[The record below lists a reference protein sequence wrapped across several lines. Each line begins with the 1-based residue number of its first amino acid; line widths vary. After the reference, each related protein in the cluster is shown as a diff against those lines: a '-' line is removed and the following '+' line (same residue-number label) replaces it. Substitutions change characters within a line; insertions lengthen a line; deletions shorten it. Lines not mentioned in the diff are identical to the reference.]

1 MVAARSWR
9 GVHSVTAELP
19 TVMKIL
25 VANLGSTSFK
35 YSLYDMD
42 GERLMARGRVERIG
56 EASSPCQITIGDFK
70 KEEDVSAPDHGVA
83 VRECLRQLTD
93 PETGCLKDASEIAGI
108 GFKAVFAK
116 GYTGVQPVT
125 DDLLA
130 AMEEFNAVL
139 PAHNPPYVRAMRMLR
154 KALPEIPL
162 VAAFETG
169 FHENIPNRNRYYGVP
184 YEWAEQYGVRRY
196 GFHGASHR
204 YIATRCREIFG
215 SDKRIVSCHLGG
227 SSSICAIADGMSRAS
242 SMGGSPQ
249 TGLMNN
255 NRCGD
260 FDPFWCNYLTKKLN
274 VSLDELL
281 DTLAK
286 KSGLLG
292 ASGVGGDVRDI
303 AAARDAGSERA
314 KLALEVL
321 VGDIRRYLGASLVE
335 LGGAD
340 VIVFTGGIGEFRT
353 DVREAAVEGLEEL
366 GIVLDK
372 DVNAKTLGVETKISA
387 PNSRVE
393 IWVIPTNE
401 EIIVGR
407 QTKAL
412 LESR

>member
-1 MVAARSWR
+1 
-9 GVHSVTAELP
+9 
-19 TVMKIL
+19 
-25 VANLGSTSFK
+25 
-35 YSLYDMD
+35 MD
-42 GERLMARGRVERIG
+42 DERLMAKGRVERIG
-56 EASSPCQITIGDFK
+56 EESSPCQIAIGDFK
-70 KEEDVSAPDHGVA
+70 KEENVSAPDHGVA

-93 PETGCLKDASEIAGI
+93 SENGCLKDASEIAGI
-108 GFKAVFAK
+108 GFKAVFAN
-116 GYTGVQPVT
+116 GYSGVQPVT
-125 DDLLA
+125 DDLLT

-184 YEWAEQYGVRRY
+184 FEWAEKYGVRRY

-204 YIATRCREIFG
+204 YIATRCRELFG
-215 SDKRIVSCHLGG
+215 VDRRIVSCHLGG
-227 SSSICAIADGMSRAS
+227 SSSVCAIADGMSRAS

-260 FDPFWCNYLTKKLN
+260 FDPFWCNYLIKKLN
-274 VSLDELL
+274 ISFDELL
-281 DTLAK
+281 SILAT

-292 ASGVGGDVRDI
+292 VSGISGDVRDI
-303 AAARDAGSERA
+303 AEARDAGNERA

-321 VGDIRRYLGASLVE
+321 VGDVRRYVGASLME

-340 VIVFTGGIGEFRT
+340 MISFTGGIGEFRA
-353 DVREAAVEGLEEL
+353 DVREMILEGLDEL
-366 GIVLDK
+366 GITLDK
-372 DVNAKTLGVETKISA
+372 EANSRTFGVEAKISA
-387 PNSRVE
+387 PNSRIEV
-393 IWVIPTNE
+393 WVVPTNE

-412 LESR
+412 LEKR

>member
-1 MVAARSWR
+1 
-9 GVHSVTAELP
+9 
-19 TVMKIL
+19 MKIL

-42 GERLMARGRVERIG
+42 DERLLANGRVERIG
-56 EASSPCQITIGDFK
+56 DEFSPCQIVIGDFR
-70 KEEDVSAPDHGVA
+70 KEENVSAPDHGVA

-93 PETGCLKDASEIAGI
+93 PETGCLASADEIAGI

-116 GYTGVQPVT
+116 GYTGVQYVT
-125 DDLLA
+125 DDVLS
-130 AMEEFNAVL
+130 AMEEFNDVL
-139 PAHNPPYVRAMRMLR
+139 PAHNPPYVRAMRMLK

-184 YEWAEQYGVRRY
+184 YEWALQYGVRRY

-215 SDKRIVSCHLGG
+215 ADKRIVSCHLGG

-249 TGLMNN
+249 TGLLNN

-260 FDPFWCNYLTKKLN
+260 FDPFWCNYLMHKMN

-281 DTLAK
+281 QTLAT

-292 ASGVGGDVRDI
+292 VSGVSGDMRDI
-303 AAARDAGSERA
+303 SARRDAGDERA
-314 KLALEVL
+314 KLALDVF
-321 VGDIRRYLGASLVE
+321 VGDIRRYIGASLVE

-340 VIVFTGGIGEFRT
+340 VLSFAGGIGEYRD
-353 DVREAAVEGLEEL
+353 DVRAAAVAGLEEL
-366 GIVLDK
+366 GIVLDPEANK
-372 DVNAKTLGVETKISA
+372 KAIRVEAKISA
-387 PNSRVE
+387 PNSRVQ

-407 QTKAL
+407 QTKEL
-412 LESR
+412 LTSGK

>member
-1 MVAARSWR
+1 
-9 GVHSVTAELP
+9 
-19 TVMKIL
+19 MKIL

-42 GERLMARGRVERIG
+42 DERLLANGRVERIG
-56 EASSPCQITIGDFK
+56 DEFSPCQIVIGDFK
-70 KEEDVSAPDHGVA
+70 KEENVSAPDHGVA

-93 PETGCLKDASEIAGI
+93 PETGCLASADEIAGI

-116 GYTGVQPVT
+116 GYTGVQYVT
-125 DDLLA
+125 DDVLS
-130 AMEEFNAVL
+130 AMEEFNDVL
-139 PAHNPPYVRAMRMLR
+139 PAHNPPYVRAMRMLK

-184 YEWAEQYGVRRY
+184 YEWALQYGVRRY

-215 SDKRIVSCHLGG
+215 ADKRIVSCHLGG

-249 TGLMNN
+249 TGLLNN

-260 FDPFWCNYLTKKLN
+260 FDPFWCNYLMHKMN
-274 VSLDELL
+274 VTLDELL
-281 DTLAK
+281 QTLAT

-292 ASGVGGDVRDI
+292 VSGVSGDMRDI
-303 AAARDAGSERA
+303 SARRDAGDERA
-314 KLALEVL
+314 KLALDVF
-321 VGDIRRYLGASLVE
+321 VGDIRRYIGASLVE

-340 VIVFTGGIGEFRT
+340 VLSFAGGIGEYRD
-353 DVREAAVEGLEEL
+353 DVRAAAVAGLEEL
-366 GIVLDK
+366 GIVLDPEANK
-372 DVNAKTLGVETKISA
+372 KAIRVEAKISA
-387 PNSRVE
+387 PNSRVQ

-407 QTKAL
+407 QTKEL
-412 LESR
+412 LTSGK

>member
-1 MVAARSWR
+1 
-9 GVHSVTAELP
+9 
-19 TVMKIL
+19 MKIL

-42 GERLMARGRVERIG
+42 GERLLARGRVERIG
-56 EASSPCQITIGDFK
+56 EAVSPCQITIGDFK
-70 KEEDVSAPDHGVA
+70 KEENVSAPNHGVA

-93 PETGCLKDASEIAGI
+93 AETGCLKSADEIAGI
-108 GFKAVFAK
+108 GFKAVFAY

-139 PAHNPPYVRAMRMLR
+139 PAHNPPYVKAMRLL
-154 KALPEIPL
+154 KKELPEIPL

-169 FHENIPNRNRYYGVP
+169 FHEQIPTRNRYYGVP
-184 YEWAEQYGVRRY
+184 YEWAEKYGVRRY

-215 SDKRIVSCHLGG
+215 EDKRIISCHLGG

-260 FDPFWCNYLTKKLN
+260 FDPFWCSYLTKKLN

-281 DTLAK
+281 NTLAT

-292 ASGVGGDVRDI
+292 VSGVSGDVRDI
-303 AAARDAGSERA
+303 AEKRDAGDARA

-321 VGDIRRYLGASLVE
+321 VGDIRRYIGASLVE

-340 VIVFTGGIGEFRT
+340 VLVFAGGIGEFRN
-353 DVREAAVEGLEEL
+353 DVREAAIQGLEEL
-366 GIVLDK
+366 GFVLDSEA
-372 DVNAKTLGVETKISA
+372 NAKALGVEMKISA
-387 PNSRVE
+387 PESRVQ
-393 IWVIPTNE
+393 IWVLPTNE
-401 EIIVGR
+401 EIVVGR
-407 QTKAL
+407 QTKEL
-412 LESR
+412 LEKRGA

>member
-1 MVAARSWR
+1 
-9 GVHSVTAELP
+9 
-19 TVMKIL
+19 MKIL

-42 GERLMARGRVERIG
+42 DERLLARGRVERIG
-56 EASSPCQITIGDFK
+56 EESSPCQIMIGDFK
-70 KEEDVSAPDHGVA
+70 KEENVSAPNHGVA

-93 PETGCLKDASEIAGI
+93 PENGCIKSADEIVGI
-108 GFKAVFAK
+108 GFKAVFAN

-139 PAHNPPYVRAMRMLR
+139 PAHNPPYVRAMRML
-154 KALPEIPL
+154 KQELPEIPL

-169 FHENIPNRNRYYGVP
+169 FHQNIPDRNRYYGVP
-184 YEWAEQYGVRRY
+184 YEWVEKFGVRRY

-215 SDKRIVSCHLGG
+215 EDKRIVSCHLGG
-227 SSSICAIADGMSRAS
+227 SSSICAIANGLSRES

-260 FDPFWCNYLTKKLN
+260 FDPFWCSYLMKKLN

-281 DTLAK
+281 KILAT

-292 ASGVGGDVRDI
+292 LSGVSGDVRDLDVE
-303 AAARDAGSERA
+303 ARNGNERA

-321 VGDIRRYLGASLVE
+321 VGDVRRYVGASLVE

-340 VIVFTGGIGEFRT
+340 VISFAGGIGEFRS
-353 DVREAAVEGLEEL
+353 DVRAAALEGLEEL

-372 DVNAKTLGVETKISA
+372 DANEKAIGVEARISA
-387 PNSRVE
+387 PESRVQ
-393 IWVIPTNE
+393 IWVLPTNE

-407 QTKAL
+407 QTKEL
-412 LESR
+412 LEKQKAC

>member
-1 MVAARSWR
+1 
-9 GVHSVTAELP
+9 
-19 TVMKIL
+19 MKIL

-42 GERLMARGRVERIG
+42 DERLMARGRVERIG

-70 KEEDVSAPDHGVA
+70 KEENVSAPDHGVA

-93 PETGCLKDASEIAGI
+93 PESGCLKSTDEIAGI

-125 DDLLA
+125 EELLA

-169 FHENIPNRNRYYGVP
+169 FHENIPDRNRYYGVP
-184 YEWAEQYGVRRY
+184 YEWAERYGVRRY

-215 SDKRIVSCHLGG
+215 EDKRIVSCHLGG
-227 SSSICAIADGMSRAS
+227 SSSVCAIADGWSRES

-281 DTLAK
+281 ETLAT

-292 ASGVGGDVRDI
+292 VSGVSGDVRDI
-303 AAARDAGSERA
+303 AEARDSGNARA

-321 VGDIRRYLGASLVE
+321 VGDIRRYVGASLVE

-340 VIVFTGGIGEFRT
+340 VLSFAGGIGEFRW
-353 DVREAAVEGLEEL
+353 DVRESVTSGLEEL

-372 DVNAKTLGVETKISA
+372 EANAKALGVEAKISA
-387 PNSRVE
+387 PESRIQV
-393 IWVIPTNE
+393 WVIPTNE

-407 QTKAL
+407 QTKEL
-412 LESR
+412 LEKR

>member
-1 MVAARSWR
+1 
-9 GVHSVTAELP
+9 
-19 TVMKIL
+19 MKIL

-42 GERLMARGRVERIG
+42 GERLLANGRVERIG
-56 EASSPCQITIGDFK
+56 DKSSPCQIVIGDFK
-70 KEEDVSAPDHGVA
+70 KEEDVLAPDHGVA

-93 PETGCLKDASEIAGI
+93 PETGCIASADEIAGI

-116 GYTGVQPVT
+116 GYTGVQLVT
-125 DDLLA
+125 DDVLA
-130 AMEEFNAVL
+130 AMEEFNDVL
-139 PAHNPPYVRAMRMLR
+139 PAHNPPYVRAMRMLK

-169 FHENIPNRNRYYGVP
+169 FHENIPDRNRYYGVP
-184 YEWAEQYGVRRY
+184 YEWFEKYGVRRY

-204 YIATRCREIFG
+204 YIATRCRELFG
-215 SDKRIVSCHLGG
+215 EDKRIVSCHLGG

-249 TGLMNN
+249 TGLLNN

-260 FDPFWCNYLTKKLN
+260 FDPFWCNYLMHKLN

-281 DTLAK
+281 QTLAT

-292 ASGVGGDVRDI
+292 VSGISGDMRDI
-303 AAARDAGSERA
+303 SARRDAGDERA
-314 KLALEVL
+314 KLALEVF

-340 VIVFTGGIGEFRT
+340 VISFAGGIGEYRD
-353 DVREAAVEGLEEL
+353 DVRAAALAGLEEL
-366 GIVLDK
+366 GIVLDADANK
-372 DVNAKTLGVETKISA
+372 RAIRQEAKISA
-387 PNSRVE
+387 PDSRVQ

-407 QTKAL
+407 QTKEL
-412 LESR
+412 LASM

>member
-1 MVAARSWR
+1 
-9 GVHSVTAELP
+9 
-19 TVMKIL
+19 MKIL

-42 GERLMARGRVERIG
+42 DERLMAKGRVERIG
-56 EASSPCQITIGDFK
+56 EESSPCQIAIGDFK
-70 KEEDVSAPDHGVA
+70 KEENVSAPDHGVA

-93 PETGCLKDASEIAGI
+93 SENGCLKDASEIAGI
-108 GFKAVFAK
+108 GFKAVFAN
-116 GYTGVQPVT
+116 GYSGVQPVT
-125 DDLLA
+125 DDLLT

-184 YEWAEQYGVRRY
+184 FEWAEKYGVRRY

-204 YIATRCREIFG
+204 YIATRCRELFG
-215 SDKRIVSCHLGG
+215 VDRRIVSCHLGG
-227 SSSICAIADGMSRAS
+227 SSSVCAIADGMSRAS

-260 FDPFWCNYLTKKLN
+260 FDPFWCNYLIKKLN
-274 VSLDELL
+274 ISFDELL
-281 DTLAK
+281 SILAT

-292 ASGVGGDVRDI
+292 VSGISGDVRDI
-303 AAARDAGSERA
+303 AEARDAGNERA

-321 VGDIRRYLGASLVE
+321 VGDVRRYVGASLME

-340 VIVFTGGIGEFRT
+340 MISFTGGIGEFRA
-353 DVREAAVEGLEEL
+353 DVREMILEGLDEL
-366 GIVLDK
+366 GITLDK
-372 DVNAKTLGVETKISA
+372 EANSRTFGVEAKISA
-387 PNSRVE
+387 PNSRIEV
-393 IWVIPTNE
+393 WVVPTNE

-412 LESR
+412 LEKR

>member
-1 MVAARSWR
+1 
-9 GVHSVTAELP
+9 
-19 TVMKIL
+19 MKIL

-42 GERLMARGRVERIG
+42 DEKLLARGRVERIG
-56 EASSPCQITIGDFK
+56 EALSPCQITIGNFK
-70 KEEDVSAPDHGVA
+70 KEEDVSAPNHGVA

-93 PETGCLKDASEIAGI
+93 PQNGCLKSADEIAGI

-125 DDLLA
+125 EDLLN
-130 AMEEFNAVL
+130 AMEEFNDVL
-139 PAHNPPYVRAMRMLR
+139 PAHNPPYVRAMRMLM
-154 KALPEIPL
+154 KELPEIPL

-169 FHENIPNRNRYYGVP
+169 FHQNIPNRNRYYGVP
-184 YEWAEQYGVRRY
+184 YEWAEQFGVRRY

-215 SDKRIVSCHLGG
+215 EDKRIVSCHLGG
-227 SSSICAIADGMSRAS
+227 SSSVCAIADGMSRCS

-249 TGLMNN
+249 TGLLNN

-260 FDPFWCNYLTKKLN
+260 FDPFWCSYLMKKLG

-281 DTLAK
+281 KILAT

-292 ASGVGGDVRDI
+292 VSGVSGDVRDI
-303 AAARDAGSERA
+303 SEKSRAGNERC

-321 VGDIRRYLGASLVE
+321 VGDVRRYIGASLVE

-340 VIVFTGGIGEFRT
+340 VISFAGGIGEFRSG
-353 DVREAAVEGLEEL
+353 VRESVLSGLEEL

-372 DVNAKTLGVETKISA
+372 EANRKAIGVEAKISA
-387 PNSRVE
+387 PTSRIQ
-393 IWVIPTNE
+393 IWVLPTNE

-412 LESR
+412 LEQKKA

>member
-1 MVAARSWR
+1 
-9 GVHSVTAELP
+9 
-19 TVMKIL
+19 MKIL

-42 GERLMARGRVERIG
+42 DERLMARGRVERIG

-70 KEEDVSAPDHGVA
+70 KEENVSAPDHGVA

-93 PETGCLKDASEIAGI
+93 SESGCLKSTDEIAGI

-125 DDLLA
+125 EELLA

-169 FHENIPNRNRYYGVP
+169 FHENIPDRNRYYGVP
-184 YEWAEQYGVRRY
+184 YEWAERYGVRRY

-215 SDKRIVSCHLGG
+215 EDKRIVSCHLGG
-227 SSSICAIADGMSRAS
+227 SSSVCAIADGWSRES

-281 DTLAK
+281 ETLAT

-292 ASGVGGDVRDI
+292 VSGVSGDVRDI
-303 AAARDAGSERA
+303 AEARDCGNARA

-321 VGDIRRYLGASLVE
+321 VGDIRRYVGASLVE

-340 VIVFTGGIGEFRT
+340 VLSFAGGIGEFRW
-353 DVREAAVEGLEEL
+353 DVRESVTSGLEEL

-372 DVNAKTLGVETKISA
+372 EANAKALGVEAKISA
-387 PNSRVE
+387 PESRVQV
-393 IWVIPTNE
+393 WVIPTNE

-407 QTKAL
+407 QTKEL
-412 LESR
+412 LEKR

>member
-1 MVAARSWR
+1 
-9 GVHSVTAELP
+9 
-19 TVMKIL
+19 MKIL

-42 GERLMARGRVERIG
+42 GEKLLARGRVERIG
-56 EASSPCQITIGDFK
+56 EASSPCQISIGDFK
-70 KEEDVSAPDHGVA
+70 KEEDVSAPNHGVA

-93 PETGCLKDASEIAGI
+93 PETGCLKSADEIAGI

-116 GYTGVQPVT
+116 GFDGVQPVT
-125 DDLLA
+125 AELLA
-130 AMEEFNAVL
+130 AMEEFNDVL
-139 PAHNPPYVRAMRMLR
+139 PAHNPPYVRAMRLLMQE
-154 KALPEIPL
+154 LPEIPL

-169 FHENIPNRNRYYGVP
+169 FHQEIPNRNRYYGVP
-184 YEWAEQYGVRRY
+184 FDWAEQYGVRRY

-227 SSSICAIADGMSRAS
+227 SSSICAIADGKSRAS

-249 TGLMNN
+249 TGLLNN

-260 FDPFWCNYLTKKLN
+260 FDPFWCSYLTKKMN

-281 DTLAK
+281 QTLAT

-292 ASGVGGDVRDI
+292 LSGVGGDVRDVK
-303 AAARDAGSERA
+303 AAIEAGNERA
-314 KLALEVL
+314 RLAFDVL
-321 VGDIRRYLGASLVE
+321 VGDVRRYLGASLVE

-340 VIVFTGGIGEFRT
+340 VISFAGGIGEFRW
-353 DVREAAVEGLEEL
+353 DVREAVLTGLEDL
-366 GIVLDK
+366 GIVLDREA
-372 DVNAKTLGVETKISA
+372 NAKALGVEAKISA
-387 PNSRVE
+387 PSSRVE
-393 IWVIPTNE
+393 IWVLPTNE

-412 LESR
+412 LESRA

>member
-1 MVAARSWR
+1 
-9 GVHSVTAELP
+9 
-19 TVMKIL
+19 MKIL

-42 GERLMARGRVERIG
+42 DERLLARGRVERIG
-56 EASSPCQITIGDFK
+56 EASSPCQISIGDFK
-70 KEEDVSAPDHGVA
+70 KEENVSAPDHGIA

-93 PETGCLKDASEIAGI
+93 PETGVLKDSSEIAGV

-116 GYTGVQPVT
+116 GYTGVQRVT

-139 PAHNPPYVRAMRMLR
+139 PAHNPPYVRAMRML
-154 KALPEIPL
+154 KKSLPDIPL

-169 FHENIPNRNRYYGVP
+169 FHEEIPTRNRYYGVP
-184 YEWAEQYGVRRY
+184 FEWAQQYGVRRY

-215 SDKRIVSCHLGG
+215 ADKRIVSCHLGG
-227 SSSICAIADGMSRAS
+227 SSSVCAIANGKSRAS

-249 TGLMNN
+249 TGLLNN

-260 FDPFWCNYLTKKLN
+260 FDPFWCSYLMKKLN

-281 DTLAK
+281 QTLAT

-292 ASGVGGDVRDI
+292 LSGVSGDVRDI
-303 AAARDAGSERA
+303 AARRDAGDERA
-314 KLALEVL
+314 KLALEVF
-321 VGDIRRYLGASLVE
+321 VGDVRRYIGASLVE

-340 VIVFTGGIGEFRT
+340 LITFAGGIGEFRA
-353 DVREAAVEGLEEL
+353 DVREMVLDGLDDL

-372 DVNAKTLGVETKISA
+372 EANSKIYGVESKISA
-387 PNSRVE
+387 PTSRIE
-393 IWVIPTNE
+393 IWVVPTNE

-407 QTKAL
+407 QTKEL
-412 LESR
+412 LERS

>member
-1 MVAARSWR
+1 
-9 GVHSVTAELP
+9 
-19 TVMKIL
+19 MKIL

-42 GERLMARGRVERIG
+42 DERLLARGRVERIG
-56 EASSPCQITIGDFK
+56 EESSPCQISIGSFK
-70 KEEDVSAPDHGVA
+70 KEENVSAPDHGAA
-83 VRECLRQLTD
+83 VRECFRQLTD
-93 PETGCLKDASEIAGI
+93 SETGCLKSVDEIAAV

-139 PAHNPPYVRAMRMLR
+139 PAHNPPYVRAMRMLK
-154 KALPEIPL
+154 KALPDIPL

-169 FHENIPNRNRYYGVP
+169 FHENIPDRNRYYGVP
-184 YEWAEQYGVRRY
+184 YEWAQQYGVRRY

-204 YIATRCREIFG
+204 YVATRCRELFG
-215 SDKRIVSCHLGG
+215 EDKRVVSCHLGG
-227 SSSICAIADGMSRAS
+227 SSSVCAIANGMSRSS

-249 TGLMNN
+249 TGLLNN

-260 FDPFWCNYLTKKLN
+260 FDPFWCSYLMKKTG

-281 DTLAK
+281 TTLAT

-292 ASGVGGDVRDI
+292 LSGFSGDVRDI
-303 AAARDAGSERA
+303 AERRDAGDARA
-314 KLALEVL
+314 KLALEVF
-321 VGDIRRYLGASLVE
+321 VGDVRRYLGAALVE

-340 VIVFTGGIGEFRT
+340 AIAFAGGIGEFRA
-353 DVREAAVEGLEEL
+353 DVREAILDGLDEL

-372 DVNAKTLGVETKISA
+372 ETNARTLGAEAKISA
-387 PNSRVE
+387 PSSRVQ
-393 IWVIPTNE
+393 IWVVPTNE

-407 QTKAL
+407 QTKEL
-412 LESR
+412 LTSSAQRR

>member
-1 MVAARSWR
+1 
-9 GVHSVTAELP
+9 
-19 TVMKIL
+19 
-25 VANLGSTSFK
+25 
-35 YSLYDMD
+35 MD
-42 GERLMARGRVERIG
+42 DERLMAKGRVERIG
-56 EASSPCQITIGDFK
+56 EESSPCQIAIGDFK
-70 KEEDVSAPDHGVA
+70 KEENVSAPDHGVA

-93 PETGCLKDASEIAGI
+93 SENGCLKDASEIAGI
-108 GFKAVFAK
+108 GFKAVFAN
-116 GYTGVQPVT
+116 GYSGVQPVT
-125 DDLLA
+125 DDLLT
-130 AMEEFNAVL
+130 AMEEFNTVL

-184 YEWAEQYGVRRY
+184 FEWAEKYGVRRY

-204 YIATRCREIFG
+204 YIATRCRELFG
-215 SDKRIVSCHLGG
+215 VDRRIVSCHLGG
-227 SSSICAIADGMSRAS
+227 SSSVCAIADGMSRAS

-260 FDPFWCNYLTKKLN
+260 FDPFWCNYLIKKLN
-274 VSLDELL
+274 ISFDELL
-281 DTLAK
+281 SILAT

-292 ASGVGGDVRDI
+292 VSGISGDVRDI
-303 AAARDAGSERA
+303 AEARDAGNERA

-321 VGDIRRYLGASLVE
+321 VGDVRRYVGASLME

-340 VIVFTGGIGEFRT
+340 MISFTGGIGEFRA
-353 DVREAAVEGLEEL
+353 DVREMILEGLDEL
-366 GIVLDK
+366 GITLDK
-372 DVNAKTLGVETKISA
+372 EANSKTFGVEAKISA
-387 PNSRVE
+387 PNSRIEV
-393 IWVIPTNE
+393 WVVPTNE

-412 LESR
+412 LEKR

>member
-1 MVAARSWR
+1 
-9 GVHSVTAELP
+9 
-19 TVMKIL
+19 MKIL

-42 GERLMARGRVERIG
+42 DERLLARGRVERIG
-56 EASSPCQITIGDFK
+56 EDSSPCQITIGNFK
-70 KEEDVSAPDHGVA
+70 KEENVSAPNHGVA

-93 PETGCLKDASEIAGI
+93 PENGCIRNADEIAGI
-108 GFKAVFAK
+108 GFKAVFAN

-125 DDLLA
+125 DDLLV

-139 PAHNPPYVRAMRMLR
+139 PAHNPPYVRAMRML
-154 KALPEIPL
+154 KKELPEIPL

-169 FHENIPNRNRYYGVP
+169 FHQNIPNRNRYYGVP
-184 YEWAEQYGVRRY
+184 YEWMEKYGVRRY

-215 SDKRIVSCHLGG
+215 EDKRIISCHLGG
-227 SSSICAIADGMSRAS
+227 SSSVCAIANGTSRAS

-260 FDPFWCNYLTKKLN
+260 FDPFWCSYLMKKLN

-281 DTLAK
+281 KTLAT

-292 ASGVGGDVRDI
+292 LSGVSGDVRDVDSE
-303 AAARDAGSERA
+303 ARNGNERA
-314 KLALEVL
+314 KLALDVL
-321 VGDIRRYLGASLVE
+321 VGDIRRYVGASLVE

-340 VIVFTGGIGEFRT
+340 VISFAGGIGEFRS
-353 DVREAAVEGLEEL
+353 DVRASVLEGLEEL

-372 DVNAKTLGVETKISA
+372 ETNDATIGVEARISA
-387 PNSRVE
+387 PESRVQV
-393 IWVIPTNE
+393 WVLPTNE

-407 QTKAL
+407 QTKEL
-412 LESR
+412 LEKQNSL

>member
-1 MVAARSWR
+1 
-9 GVHSVTAELP
+9 
-19 TVMKIL
+19 MKIL

-42 GERLMARGRVERIG
+42 GEKLLARGRVERIG
-56 EASSPCQITIGDFK
+56 EASSPCQISIGDFK
-70 KEEDVSAPDHGVA
+70 KEEDVSAPNHGVA

-93 PETGCLKDASEIAGI
+93 PETGCLKSADEIAGI

-116 GYTGVQPVT
+116 GFDGVQPVT
-125 DDLLA
+125 AELLA
-130 AMEEFNAVL
+130 AMEEFNDVL
-139 PAHNPPYVRAMRMLR
+139 PAHNPPYVRAMRLLMQE
-154 KALPEIPL
+154 LPEIPL

-169 FHENIPNRNRYYGVP
+169 FHQEIPNRNRYYGVP
-184 YEWAEQYGVRRY
+184 FEWAEQYGVRRY

-227 SSSICAIADGMSRAS
+227 SSSICAIADGKSRAS

-249 TGLMNN
+249 TGLLNN

-260 FDPFWCNYLTKKLN
+260 FDPFWCSYLTKKMN

-281 DTLAK
+281 QTLAT

-292 ASGVGGDVRDI
+292 LSGVGGDVRDVD
-303 AAARDAGSERA
+303 AAIQAGNERA
-314 KLALEVL
+314 KLALDVL
-321 VGDIRRYLGASLVE
+321 VGDVRRYLGASLVE

-340 VIVFTGGIGEFRT
+340 VISFAGGIGEYRW
-353 DVREAAVEGLEEL
+353 DVREAVLTGLEDL
-366 GIVLDK
+366 GIVLDR
-372 DVNAKTLGVETKISA
+372 DANAKALGVEAKISA
-387 PNSRVE
+387 PSSRVE
-393 IWVIPTNE
+393 IWVLPTNE

-412 LESR
+412 LESRA

>member
-1 MVAARSWR
+1 
-9 GVHSVTAELP
+9 
-19 TVMKIL
+19 MKIL

-42 GERLMARGRVERIG
+42 GERLLARGRVERIG
-56 EASSPCQITIGDFK
+56 EASSPCQISIGDFK
-70 KEEDVSAPDHGVA
+70 KEENVSAPNHGVA

-93 PETGCLKDASEIAGI
+93 PETGCLQSADEIAGI
-108 GFKAVFAK
+108 GFKAVFAY

-125 DDLLA
+125 DELLA

-139 PAHNPPYVRAMRMLR
+139 PAHNPPYVKAMREL
-154 KALPEIPL
+154 KEKLPEIPL

-169 FHENIPNRNRYYGVP
+169 FHEEIPARNRYYGVP
-184 YEWAEQYGVRRY
+184 FEWAEKYGVRRY

-204 YIATRCREIFG
+204 YIATRCRELFG
-215 SDKRIVSCHLGG
+215 ADRRIVSCHLGG
-227 SSSICAIADGMSRAS
+227 SSSICAIADGKSRAS

-249 TGLMNN
+249 TGLLNN

-260 FDPFWCNYLTKKLN
+260 FDPFWCSYLTKKTG

-281 DTLAK
+281 QTLAT

-292 ASGVGGDVRDI
+292 LSGVSGDMRDI
-303 AAARDAGSERA
+303 SEARSQGNAQAAVAFD
-314 KLALEVL
+314 VF

-335 LGGAD
+335 LGGSD
-340 VIVFTGGIGEFRT
+340 VIVFTGGIGEHRT
-353 DVREAAVEGLEEL
+353 EIREAVVSGLEDL
-366 GIVLDK
+366 GIVLDR
-372 DVNAKTLGVETKISA
+372 DANAAALGVEAKISA
-387 PNSRVE
+387 PSSRVE
-393 IWVIPTNE
+393 IWVVPTNE

-412 LESR
+412 LEERGA

>member
-1 MVAARSWR
+1 
-9 GVHSVTAELP
+9 
-19 TVMKIL
+19 MKIL

-42 GERLMARGRVERIG
+42 DERLLANGRVERIG
-56 EASSPCQITIGDFK
+56 DEFSPCQIVIGDFK
-70 KEEDVSAPDHGVA
+70 KEENVSAPDHGVA

-93 PETGCLKDASEIAGI
+93 PETGCLASADEIAGI

-116 GYTGVQPVT
+116 GYTGVQYVT
-125 DDLLA
+125 DDVLS
-130 AMEEFNAVL
+130 AMEEFNDVL
-139 PAHNPPYVRAMRMLR
+139 PAHNPPYVRAMRMLK

-184 YEWAEQYGVRRY
+184 YEWALQYGVRRY

-215 SDKRIVSCHLGG
+215 ADKRIVSCHLGG

-249 TGLMNN
+249 TGLLNN

-260 FDPFWCNYLTKKLN
+260 FDPFWCNYLMHKMN

-281 DTLAK
+281 QTLAT

-292 ASGVGGDVRDI
+292 VSGVSGDMRDI
-303 AAARDAGSERA
+303 SARRDAGDERA
-314 KLALEVL
+314 KLALDVF
-321 VGDIRRYLGASLVE
+321 VGDIRRYIGASLVE

-340 VIVFTGGIGEFRT
+340 VLSFAGGIGEYRD
-353 DVREAAVEGLEEL
+353 DVRAAAVAGLEEL
-366 GIVLDK
+366 GIVLDPEANK
-372 DVNAKTLGVETKISA
+372 KAIRVEAKISA
-387 PNSRVE
+387 PNSRVQ

-407 QTKAL
+407 QTKEL
-412 LESR
+412 LTSGK

>member
-1 MVAARSWR
+1 
-9 GVHSVTAELP
+9 
-19 TVMKIL
+19 MKIL

-42 GERLMARGRVERIG
+42 GERLLARGRVERIG
-56 EASSPCQITIGDFK
+56 ESSSPCQITIGDYK
-70 KEEDVSAPDHGVA
+70 KEENVSAPDHGVA

-93 PETGCLKDASEIAGI
+93 PENGCITSATEIAGI

-139 PAHNPPYVRAMRMLR
+139 PAHNPPYVRAMRML
-154 KALPEIPL
+154 KQALPEMPL

-169 FHENIPNRNRYYGVP
+169 FHEMIPTRNRYYGVP
-184 YEWAEQYGVRRY
+184 FEWAEQYGVRRY

-227 SSSICAIADGMSRAS
+227 SSSVCAIADGMSRAS

-249 TGLMNN
+249 TGLLNN

-260 FDPFWCNYLTKKLN
+260 FDPFWCSYLMKKMN

-281 DTLAK
+281 QTLAT

-292 ASGVGGDVRDI
+292 LSGVSGDVRDI
-303 AAARDAGSERA
+303 AERRDQGDARA

-340 VIVFTGGIGEFRT
+340 VVSFTGGIGEYRF
-353 DVREAAVEGLEEL
+353 DVREAVLDGLDEL
-366 GIVLDK
+366 GVVLDREANK
-372 DVNAKTLGVETKISA
+372 KVLGVEAKISA
-387 PNSRVE
+387 PESRVQV
-393 IWVIPTNE
+393 WVIPTNE

-412 LESR
+412 LESAK

>member
-1 MVAARSWR
+1 
-9 GVHSVTAELP
+9 
-19 TVMKIL
+19 MKIL

-42 GERLMARGRVERIG
+42 TETLLAKGRVERIG
-56 EASSPCQITIGDFK
+56 ESSSPCQIVIGDFR
-70 KEEDVSAPDHGVA
+70 KEENVSAPNHGVA

-93 PETGCLKDASEIAGI
+93 PETGCVKSADEIAGI

-116 GYTGVQPVT
+116 GYTGVQRVT
-125 DDLLA
+125 EDLLA

-139 PAHNPPYVRAMRMLR
+139 PAHNPPYVRAMRML
-154 KALPEIPL
+154 KQELPEIPL

-169 FHENIPNRNRYYGVP
+169 FHENIPDRNRYYGVP
-184 YEWAEQYGVRRY
+184 YEWAEKYGVRRY

-215 SDKRIVSCHLGG
+215 EDKRIVSCHLGG
-227 SSSICAIADGMSRAS
+227 SSSVCAIADGLSRCS

-260 FDPFWCNYLTKKLN
+260 FDPFWCSYLMKKLG

-281 DTLAK
+281 NVLAT

-292 ASGVGGDVRDI
+292 LSGISGDVRDI
-303 AAARDAGSERA
+303 ADRRDAGDERA
-314 KLALEVL
+314 RLTLEAL
-321 VGDIRRYLGASLVE
+321 VGDVRRYIGASLVE

-340 VIVFTGGIGEFRT
+340 VLSFTGGIGEFRF
-353 DVREAAVEGLEEL
+353 DVRESATRGLEEL
-366 GIVLDK
+366 GIVLDREA
-372 DVNAKTLGVETKISA
+372 NAKALGVEAKISA
-387 PNSRVE
+387 PESRVQ
-393 IWVIPTNE
+393 IWVLPTNE

-407 QTKAL
+407 QTKEL
-412 LESR
+412 LEK

>member
-1 MVAARSWR
+1 
-9 GVHSVTAELP
+9 
-19 TVMKIL
+19 MKIL

-42 GERLMARGRVERIG
+42 DERLMARGRVERIG

-70 KEEDVSAPDHGVA
+70 KEENVSAPDHGVA

-93 PETGCLKDASEIAGI
+93 SESGCLKSTDEIAGI

-125 DDLLA
+125 EELLA

-169 FHENIPNRNRYYGVP
+169 FHENIPDRNRYYGVP
-184 YEWAEQYGVRRY
+184 YEWAERYGVRRY

-215 SDKRIVSCHLGG
+215 EDKRIVSCHLGG
-227 SSSICAIADGMSRAS
+227 SSSVCAIADGWSRES

-260 FDPFWCNYLTKKLN
+260 FDPFWCNYLTRKLN

-281 DTLAK
+281 ETLAT

-292 ASGVGGDVRDI
+292 VSGVSGDVRDI
-303 AAARDAGSERA
+303 AEARDSGNARA

-321 VGDIRRYLGASLVE
+321 VGDIRRYVGASLVE

-340 VIVFTGGIGEFRT
+340 VLSFAGGIGEFRW
-353 DVREAAVEGLEEL
+353 DVRESVTSGLEEL

-372 DVNAKTLGVETKISA
+372 EANAKALGVEAKISA
-387 PNSRVE
+387 PESRIQV
-393 IWVIPTNE
+393 WVIPTNE

-407 QTKAL
+407 QTKEL
-412 LESR
+412 LEKR

>member
-1 MVAARSWR
+1 
-9 GVHSVTAELP
+9 
-19 TVMKIL
+19 
-25 VANLGSTSFK
+25 
-35 YSLYDMD
+35 
-42 GERLMARGRVERIG
+42 
-56 EASSPCQITIGDFK
+56 
-70 KEEDVSAPDHGVA
+70 

-93 PETGCLKDASEIAGI
+93 PVSGCVKSADEIAGI
-108 GFKAVFAK
+108 GFKAVFAN

-139 PAHNPPYVRAMRMLR
+139 PAHNPPYVRAMRML
-154 KALPEIPL
+154 KQELPEIPL

-169 FHENIPNRNRYYGVP
+169 FHQNIPNRNRYYGVP
-184 YEWAEQYGVRRY
+184 YEWAEKYGVRRY

-215 SDKRIVSCHLGG
+215 EDKRIVSCHLGG
-227 SSSICAIADGMSRAS
+227 SSSICAIANGMSRAS

-260 FDPFWCNYLTKKLN
+260 FDPFWCSYLMKKLD

-281 DTLAK
+281 KTLAT

-292 ASGVGGDVRDI
+292 LSGVSGDVRDLDVES
-303 AAARDAGSERA
+303 RKGNERA

-321 VGDIRRYLGASLVE
+321 VGDVRRYVGASLVE

-340 VIVFTGGIGEFRT
+340 VISFAGGIGEYRN
-353 DVREAAVEGLEEL
+353 DVRAATLEGLEEL

-372 DVNAKTLGVETKISA
+372 EANDKAIGVEAKISA
-387 PNSRVE
+387 PESRVQ
-393 IWVIPTNE
+393 IWVLPTNE

-412 LESR
+412 LEEKKTR

>member
-1 MVAARSWR
+1 
-9 GVHSVTAELP
+9 
-19 TVMKIL
+19 MKIL

-42 GERLMARGRVERIG
+42 DERLLANGRVERIG
-56 EASSPCQITIGDFK
+56 DEFSPCQIVIGDFK
-70 KEEDVSAPDHGVA
+70 KEENVSAPDHGVA
-83 VRECLRQLTD
+83 VREGLRQLTD
-93 PETGCLKDASEIAGI
+93 PETGCLASADEIAGI

-116 GYTGVQPVT
+116 GYTGVQYVT
-125 DDLLA
+125 DDVLS
-130 AMEEFNAVL
+130 AMEEFNDVL
-139 PAHNPPYVRAMRMLR
+139 PAHNPPYVRAMRMLK

-184 YEWAEQYGVRRY
+184 YEWALQYGVRRY

-215 SDKRIVSCHLGG
+215 ADKRIVSCHLGG

-249 TGLMNN
+249 TGLLNN

-260 FDPFWCNYLTKKLN
+260 FDPFWCNYLMHKMN
-274 VSLDELL
+274 VTLDELL
-281 DTLAK
+281 QTLAT

-292 ASGVGGDVRDI
+292 VSGVSGDMRDI
-303 AAARDAGSERA
+303 SARRDAGDERA
-314 KLALEVL
+314 KLALDVF
-321 VGDIRRYLGASLVE
+321 VGDIRRYIGASLVE

-340 VIVFTGGIGEFRT
+340 VLSFAGGIGEYRD
-353 DVREAAVEGLEEL
+353 DVRAAAVAGLEEL
-366 GIVLDK
+366 GIVLDPEANK
-372 DVNAKTLGVETKISA
+372 KAIRVEAKISA
-387 PNSRVE
+387 PNSRVQ

-407 QTKAL
+407 QTKEL
-412 LESR
+412 LTSGK